1 MHDRSAPC
9 AQEHTPASFP
19 LGVDR
24 TAALLDAARSILVHL
39 EAGRRV
45 DATLLRDAMEASF
58 NASDATGAWDWKLAY
73 DACEAATVL
82 FLRKYGKVLLHK
94 AGSPAAALPLF
105 AKVAGLLPTHTRRS
119 LESETFQQFSTPIP
133 LGFIAFR
140 AAAISPA
147 DHVLEPSAGTGLLA
161 ILPEI
166 AGATLILNELA
177 ETRASLLSSLFP
189 AVGVTCLDA
198 AQIDDHL
205 HPALVPTVVLMNP
218 PFSAMTNVSGRM
230 ADAALRHIASAL
242 ARLAEGGRLVAITGA
257 NISPEH
263 PAWREAFI
271 RLQERGRVVFNA
283 SIDGTVYSKHGTTI
297 ETRLTVFDKLP
308 ADDPVRFP
316 ASPGQAPDTQTL
328 LGWVTEH
335 VPPRLTLAGSIALP
349 APSAMAPKRVA
360 RPIARGTANA
370 PQRSA
375 LEEPGYLNLAYET
388 LDWKPAEGGRLTDAI
403 YEEYGLQTIRIPGS
417 QAHPTKLVQSAAMAS
432 VAPPKP
438 SYRPRL
444 AERLINEGVLSDAQL
459 ETVIYAG
466 EAHTGFLSGAW
477 TVDAT
482 FDVVSAAPDDAASA
496 VRFRRGFMLGD
507 GTGAGK
513 GRQSAAIIL

>member
-1 MHDRSAPC
+1 MHDRSASC
-9 AQEHTPASFP
+9 AQEHMPASYP
-19 LGVDR
+19 QRVDR

-119 LESETFQQFSTPIP
+119 LESETFQQFSTPMP
-133 LGFIAFR
+133 LGFIALR
-140 AAAISPA
+140 AADITSA
-147 DHVLEPSAGTGLLA
+147 DCVLEPSAGTGLLA
-161 ILPEI
+161 VLSEI

-189 AVGVTCLDA
+189 AVPVSRFDA

-205 HPALVPTVVLMNP
+205 HPAVVPSVVLMNP
-218 PFSAMTNVSGRM
+218 PFSAMANVSGRM

-257 NISPEH
+257 NVSPEH
-263 PAWREAFI
+263 PAWRDAFI
-271 RLQERGRVVFNA
+271 RLQERGRIVFTA
-283 SIDGTVYSKHGTTI
+283 SIDGTVYAKHGTTI

-308 ADDPVRFP
+308 ADDPARFP
-316 ASPGQAPDTQTL
+316 ASQGQAPDTQTL
-328 LGWVTEH
+328 MGWVTEH
-335 VPPRLTLAGSIALP
+335 VPPRLTLAGSVALP
-349 APSAMAPKRVA
+349 APSAMAPKQVA
-360 RPIARGTANA
+360 CPIARSTATA
-370 PQRSA
+370 PQRSS
-375 LEEPGYLNLAYET
+375 LEEPVYLDLAYET

-403 YEEYGLQTIRIPGS
+403 YENMDFRRSIFPALRPIRPSSCNRRPWRRSRRPS
-417 QAHPTKLVQSAAMAS
+417 QAIVHACPNGSSTRAYCRTHSS
-432 VAPPKP
+432 KP
-438 SYRPRL
+438 
-444 AERLINEGVLSDAQL
+444 
-459 ETVIYAG
+459 
-466 EAHTGFLSGAW
+466 
-477 TVDAT
+477 
-482 FDVVSAAPDDAASA
+482 
-496 VRFRRGFMLGD
+496 
-507 GTGAGK
+507 
-513 GRQSAAIIL
+513 